1 MAVDRAP
8 TPATGADDWTAPGA
22 FEVAPGV
29 HRIPLPLPNDG
40 LRAVNVYAIE
50 DGDALVLVDAGWDVP
65 ETRPVLAAG
74 LAAIGCSLG
83 DIGQFLVTH
92 AHRDHYS
99 EAVALRQELGV
110 TVRLGHGERA
120 SLDVLTS
127 PGWEPLAPQLQL
139 LRSCG
144 AAPVA
149 DELSAAVRHRGGTHG
164 PLGWGLPDEWLFE
177 GPLDLASGRRLAVV
191 ETPGH
196 TRGHVVFHDPAAGL
210 LFAGDHVLPTITP
223 SIGFEPALSPDPLG
237 AFLGSLAKVRQLP
250 DAVLLPAHGPVAT
263 SAHAR
268 VDELV
273 DHHGRRLDEVER
285 AVAAGAST
293 PFEVAGRLRWTRRER
308 ALDDLD
314 PFNKML
320 AVAET
325 WAHLVLLTA
334 QGRLVASGVLS
345 PPTPPP
351 TPTPGVS
358 GGGGDVGEPVP
369 VDTLQYRVS

>member
-1 MAVDRAP
+1 MAVTRASS
-8 TPATGADDWTAPGA
+8 PAEGADDWAAQGT

-50 DGDALVLVDAGWDVP
+50 DGNGLALVDAGWDVP

-74 LAAIGCSLG
+74 LAAIGCSLD

-99 EAVALRQELGV
+99 EAVALRRELGT
-110 TVRLGHGERA
+110 TVRLGHGEDA
-120 SLDVLTS
+120 TIDVLAS
-127 PGWEPLAPQLQL
+127 PEWVPLAPQLQL

-144 AAPVA
+144 AATVVT
-149 DELSAAVRHRGGTHG
+149 ELQAAVRHRGANE
-164 PLGWGLPDEWLFE
+164 PLGWGPPDEWLFE
-177 GPLDLASGRRLAVV
+177 GPLELASGRRLAVV

-196 TRGHVVFHDPAAGL
+196 TRGHVVFHDSAAGL

-223 SIGFEPALSPDPLG
+223 SIGFEPALSPNPLG

-250 DAVLLPAHGPVAT
+250 DAVLLPAHGPVAP
-263 SAHAR
+263 SVHAR

-285 AVAAGAST
+285 GVAAGAST

-308 ALDDLD
+308 TMDELD

-334 QGRLVASGVLS
+334 QGRLVASGVLA
-345 PPTPPP
+345 PPTP
-351 TPTPGVS
+351 
-358 GGGGDVGEPVP
+358 GEVDELAP
-369 VDTLQYRVS
+369 VDVLQYRVP